1 MKSNKNVISY
11 ALMVHIQLNSCVNVL
26 NVDQNVQDALMKI
39 VASLVLMVIFC
50 ISHFLNVQIFVL
62 KDISLINTEKNV
74 KSVFFHVFNAYLTDN
89 VNRVSMDFWI
99 PKLIFVSQTA
109 LKGIMLH
116 YNQISAKGVNI
127 PAKHANSHP
136 NFV

>member
-1 MKSNKNVISY
+1 M
-11 ALMVHIQLNSCVNVL
+11 
-26 NVDQNVQDALMKI
+26 
-39 VASLVLMVIFC
+39 
-50 ISHFLNVQIFVL
+50 
-62 KDISLINTEKNV
+62 

-116 YNQISAKGVNI
+116 YNQISAEGVNI
-127 PAKHANSHP
+127 PAKHANVPEKKGSLPHVD
-136 NFV
+136 NGGI